1 MIFLLQYLLRY
12 FMARPIL
19 EMQNLGLLLTDIE
32 FFILSLSCVLIAAG
46 GYVIN
51 DIEDISIDR
60 INKEEQQIVGRS
72 VQLNTAYNY
81 YFLLTFSGIVC
92 GLYLTY
98 VKEYKYVFYI
108 NLIVAGILY
117 FYSTSYKCIP
127 LLGNLIIGL
136 LSALVVFMVILNEPF
151 AREDE
156 GVMLMIGIFML
167 FSFLTTVLREFI
179 KDIEDEEGDL
189 SCDCQTLA
197 NTLGVRRS
205 KWLAAT
211 FTLAILSLLVF
222 TQIAAQQWES
232 TIPFIYLIALVD
244 IPLIY
249 LAFLL
254 FKAREKSD
262 FRKAGNCLKM
272 IMFAFIISLIV
283 YYYSFNL

>member
-12 FMARPIL
+12 FMAKPIL

-72 VQLNTAYNY
+72 VQLNSAYNY

-167 FSFLTTVLREFI
+167 FSFLTSVLREFI

-232 TIPFIYLIALVD
+232 TIPFIYLIVLVD
-244 IPLIY
+244 IPLLY

-262 FRKAGNCLKM
+262 FRKAGNSLKM